1 MTKLHLG
8 CGTVYLKDYINV
20 DAKIPGI
27 SFLAKDRPDLVK
39 INQTTTDNYYKNKVN
54 RKDIETK
61 KFEEKLIVVDKF
73 ADIRKLPF
81 KPNSLSEI
89 RLVQVFEHFSYKE
102 GEELLKTWYKLLA
115 HGGMVHLDI
124 PDLEET
130 IMGYAKAKTQKDK
143 DWYTRLLFGSQKNEY
158 GFHKGMYSKA
168 TIKRLLMGVG
178 FKKVKFLPNIHFYP
192 AFAVQGI
199 K

>member
-1 MTKLHLG
+1 MTKVHLG
-8 CGTVYLKDYINV
+8 CGTVYLKDYVNV

-27 SFLAKDRPDLVK
+27 SFLAKDRPDLVE
-39 INQTTTDNYYKNKVN
+39 INQTTIDNYYKNKVN

-73 ADIRKLPF
+73 ADIRRLPF
-81 KPNSLSEI
+81 KPNSLFEI
-89 RLVQVFEHFSYKE
+89 RSVQLFEHFSFAE
-102 GEELLKTWYKLLA
+102 GKALLENWYKLLKK
-115 HGGMVHLDI
+115 GGVVHIDI
-124 PDLEET
+124 PDLDGTLE
-130 IMGYAKAKTQKDK
+130 GYVSAKTQANRE
-143 DWYTRLLFGSQKNEY
+143 WYTRLLFGNQKNEF
-158 GFHKGMYSKA
+158 GFHKAMYSKNS
-168 TIKRLLMGVG
+168 IKKLLIDVG